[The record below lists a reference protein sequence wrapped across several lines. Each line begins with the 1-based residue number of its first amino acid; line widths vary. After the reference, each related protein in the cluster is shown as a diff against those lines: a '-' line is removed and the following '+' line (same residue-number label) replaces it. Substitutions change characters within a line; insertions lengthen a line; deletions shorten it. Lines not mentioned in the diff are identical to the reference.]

1 VFLGSFYEERMV
13 KGGTLQRAGILSF
26 AGDPRLLAE
35 ELTVATSNRVRAAA
49 FLSYRGTTPLGVET
63 LPQIRSL
70 PIDLL
75 IIQAGFKDIQ
85 RVLQTTSNL
94 RNLALDI
101 HVAVP
106 LPEDDL
112 RFVSV
117 EKLGSQLLLQAGQR
131 PLSGWNVA
139 IKRLEDVVVALT
151 ALILL
156 SPVMAAIAI
165 AIKLESR
172 GPILFRQKR
181 VGFNQELIEA
191 WKFRSMYHDMADMD
205 AVRQTERNDPR
216 VTRVGRFLRCTSLD
230 ELPQLFNVL
239 QGRMSV
245 VGPRPHAIGTRA
257 ADMALEEVVAD
268 YAARHRVKPGIT
280 GWAQANGL
288 RGPLHDAERARRRV
302 EYDLEYI
309 ERWSLWLDLKIM
321 LMTAI
326 AVIRDPNAY

>member
-1 VFLGSFYEERMV
+1 
-13 KGGTLQRAGILSF
+13 
-26 AGDPRLLAE
+26 
-35 ELTVATSNRVRAAA
+35 
-49 FLSYRGTTPLGVET
+49 
-63 LPQIRSL
+63 
-70 PIDLL
+70 
-75 IIQAGFKDIQ
+75 
-85 RVLQTTSNL
+85 
-94 RNLALDI
+94 
-101 HVAVP
+101 
-106 LPEDDL
+106 
-112 RFVSV
+112 
-117 EKLGSQLLLQAGQR
+117 
-131 PLSGWNVA
+131 
-139 IKRLEDVVVALT
+139 
-151 ALILL
+151 
-156 SPVMAAIAI
+156 
-165 AIKLESR
+165 
-172 GPILFRQKR
+172 
-181 VGFNQELIEA
+181 
-191 WKFRSMYHDMADMD
+191 MYHDMADMD